1 MSAATSMGANV
12 GKGAGPSAA
21 LEFNAVSFG
30 YAGGGAHVLK
40 DVEISVPMGA
50 FALLCGATGSGKST
64 LLRLAKP
71 EIRPTGELSGT
82 VRVFGEDVAG
92 LSPVASAQAVGYV
105 FQSPDAQ
112 IVCDT
117 VWHEMAF
124 GLENLGVPEPE
135 MRRRVAETC
144 NFFGME
150 PWFRAQTAELS
161 GGQRQ
166 ALALAATLAMRP
178 RLLLLDEPTSM
189 LDPIAEKAFLGLLFR
204 VNRELG
210 ITVVVATHAP
220 RAMAE
225 YATCA
230 FTVEAG
236 AVREV
241 PVSDAC
247 APRSIA
253 VDKGTAPLSSS
264 AAVDVHGAWYR
275 HARDCDWVLRGL
287 DLRLVQGE
295 VRALV
300 GGNGC
305 GKTTLLS
312 VLAGVAKPQK
322 GRVKNPLAASQA
334 LLPQSPKAIL
344 ARETVR
350 DELSEWGSGAGYGA
364 AEVDAAL
371 AELGLADAADRH
383 PYDLSGGQQQ
393 LLALKK
399 LMLCRPRLLLLDEPT
414 KGLDAAARERVAR
427 AVVAAREAGA
437 TVLLATHDM
446 AFVEAVADRVS
457 LMFDGCV
464 TATQPTADFFADSWL
479 YRP

>member
-1 MSAATSMGANV
+1 M
-12 GKGAGPSAA
+12 SAA
-21 LEFNAVSFG
+21 LEFDAVGFG
-30 YAGGGAHVLK
+30 YAGGGARVL
-40 DVEISVPMGA
+40 DGVGFSVPEGA

-71 EIRPTGELSGT
+71 EIRPAGELAGT

-92 LSPVASAQAVGYV
+92 LSPVASARTVGYV

-124 GLENLGVPEPE
+124 GLENLGVPEAE

-166 ALALAATLAMRP
+166 TLALAATLAMRP

-204 VNRELG
+204 ANRELG

-220 RAMAE
+220 QAMAE

-230 FTVEAG
+230 FVVDGGE
-236 AVREV
+236 VREASV
-241 PVSDAC
+241 AEIVV
-247 APRSIA
+247 RRGIA
-253 VDKGTAPLSSS
+253 VDKG
-264 AAVDVHGAWYR
+264 AAASPISEAVCVHEAWFR
-275 HARDCDWVLRGL
+275 HGRDGGWVLRGL
-287 DLRLVQGE
+287 DLQLVQGE

-322 GRVKNPLAASQA
+322 GRVKNALASSQA

-344 ARETVR
+344 ACETVR
-350 DELSEWGSGAGYGA
+350 EELSEWARGAGYGA

-399 LMLCRPRLLLLDEPT
+399 LILCRPRLLLLDEPT

-427 AVVAAREAGA
+427 AVAAARAGGA

-446 AFVEAVADRVS
+446 AFVEAVADSVS
-457 LMFDGCV
+457 LMFDGAV
-464 TATQPTADFFADSWL
+464 TCTQPTAEFFADSWL

>member
-1 MSAATSMGANV
+1 M
-12 GKGAGPSAA
+12 SAA
-21 LEFNAVSFG
+21 LEFDAVGFG
-30 YAGGGAHVLK
+30 YAGGGARVL
-40 DVEISVPMGA
+40 DGVGFSVPEGA

-71 EIRPTGELSGT
+71 EIRPAGELAGT

-92 LSPVASAQAVGYV
+92 LSPVASARAVGYV

-124 GLENLGVPEPE
+124 GLENLGVPEAE

-166 ALALAATLAMRP
+166 TLALAAALAMRP

-189 LDPIAEKAFLGLLFR
+189 LDPITEKAFLGLLFR
-204 VNRELG
+204 ANRELG
-210 ITVVVATHAP
+210 ITVVVATHTP
-220 RAMAE
+220 QAMAE

-230 FTVEAG
+230 FVVGGGE
-236 AVREV
+236 VREA
-241 PVSDAC
+241 PVAEVAARLGVAVEKEA
-247 APRSIA
+247 AP
-253 VDKGTAPLSSS
+253 SSGS
-264 AAVDVHGAWYR
+264 AAVAVHEAWFR
-275 HARDCDWVLRGL
+275 HGRGCDWVLRGL

-312 VLAGVAKPQK
+312 VVAGVAKPQK
-322 GRVKNPLAASQA
+322 GRVKNALASSQA

-344 ARETVR
+344 ASETVR
-350 DELSEWGSGAGYGA
+350 EELSEWARGGGYGA
-364 AEVDAAL
+364 FEVDAAL
-371 AELGLADAADRH
+371 TELGLVGAADRH

-414 KGLDAAARERVAR
+414 KGLDAASRERVAR
-427 AVVAAREAGA
+427 TVAAARAGGA

-457 LMFDGCV
+457 LMFDGAV
-464 TATQPTADFFADSWL
+464 TCTQPTAEFFADSWL
-479 YRP
+479 YRPWGGRR

>member
-1 MSAATSMGANV
+1 MGAVLEFDNV
-12 GKGAGPSAA
+12 SFAYAASGAGGEKAA
-21 LEFNAVSFG
+21 SGLAAAPAPRILDGASLAVP
-30 YAGGGAHVLK
+30 
-40 DVEISVPMGA
+40 EGA
-50 FALLCGATGSGKST
+50 FALLTGATGSGKST

-71 EIRPTGELSGT
+71 ELAPAGERAGQIRVLGRDAS
-82 VRVFGEDVAG
+82 D
-92 LSPVASAQAVGYV
+92 LSPVESARAVGYV

-166 ALALAATLAMRP
+166 MLALAATLAIRP
-178 RLLLLDEPTSM
+178 RVLLLDEPTSM
-189 LDPIAEKAFLGLLFR
+189 LDPIAEKEFLGLLFR
-204 VNRELG
+204 ANRELG

-220 RAMAE
+220 APMCA

-230 FTVEAG
+230 FRLEAG

-241 PVSDAC
+241 ATGPLA
-247 APRSIA
+247 APRPLA
-253 VDKGTAPLSSS
+253 VDKGTVPLSAS
-264 AAVDVHGAWYR
+264 AAVEARELWFRHG
-275 HARDCDWVLRGL
+275 RDCDWVLRGL
-287 DLRLVQGE
+287 DLRLVCGE
-295 VRALV
+295 VRALA

-305 GKTTLLS
+305 GKSTLLS
-312 VLAGVAKPQK
+312 LLAGVARPQK
-322 GRVKNPLAASQA
+322 GRVKNALAASQA

-344 ARETVR
+344 ACQTVR
-350 DELSEWGSGAGYGA
+350 DELSEWGRGAGYGD

-371 AELGLADAADRH
+371 AELGLADAAARH

-393 LLALKK
+393 MLALQK
-399 LMLCRPRLLLLDEPT
+399 LLLCRPRLLLLDEPT
-414 KGLDAAARERVAR
+414 KGLDDDARAWVAR
-427 AVVAAREAGA
+427 AILRARDAGA
-437 TVLLATHDM
+437 TVLLTTHDM

-457 LMFDGCV
+457 LMFDGQLTC
-464 TATQPTADFFADSWL
+464 TQPAAEFFADSWL

>member
-1 MSAATSMGANV
+1 M
-12 GKGAGPSAA
+12 SAA
-21 LEFNAVSFG
+21 LEFDAVGFG
-30 YAGGGAHVLK
+30 YAGGGARVL
-40 DVEISVPMGA
+40 DGVGFSVPEGA

-71 EIRPTGELSGT
+71 EIRPAGELAGT

-92 LSPVASAQAVGYV
+92 LSPVASARTVGYV

-124 GLENLGVPEPE
+124 GLENLGVPEAE

-166 ALALAATLAMRP
+166 TLALAATLAMRP

-204 VNRELG
+204 ANRELG

-220 RAMAE
+220 QAMAE

-230 FTVEAG
+230 FVVDGGE
-236 AVREV
+236 VRETSV
-241 PVSDAC
+241 AEIVV
-247 APRSIA
+247 RRGIA
-253 VDKGTAPLSSS
+253 VDKG
-264 AAVDVHGAWYR
+264 AAASPISEAVCVHEAWFR
-275 HARDCDWVLRGL
+275 HGRDGDWVLRGL
-287 DLRLVQGE
+287 DLQLVQGE

-322 GRVKNPLAASQA
+322 GRVKNALASSQA

-344 ARETVR
+344 ASETVR
-350 DELSEWGSGAGYGA
+350 EELSEWARGGGYGA

-371 AELGLADAADRH
+371 TELGLVGAADRH

-414 KGLDAAARERVAR
+414 KGLDAASRERVAR
-427 AVVAAREAGA
+427 AVAAARAGGA

-457 LMFDGCV
+457 LMFDGAV
-464 TATQPTADFFADSWL
+464 TCTQPTAEFFADSWL